1 MRNFAY
7 DLRQTRVVFASGSF
21 DILRDEIAR
30 QGWNSAFLITT
41 PGRSALVERAK
52 SLLGEKYSASY
63 DRSVEH
69 VPTAI
74 LAEALAELRSANPD
88 VCIAIGGGSAIGLAK
103 AIALETSLPVVA
115 IPTTYSGSEMTS
127 IWGITG
133 AEGKRTGR
141 DPGVAPR
148 VVIYDPDLTLELPAQ
163 ISAASGMNAVA
174 HSVEG
179 LYAQNANPVSDALAE
194 ESIRL
199 LSMNLQRV
207 VKDPHDKPA
216 RSDAL
221 EGAHLAGRVLDMTS
235 MGLHHRLCHV
245 LGGRF
250 RLPHAMTHAI
260 LLPYVA
266 AFNLSVVPNARER
279 IAQALDV
286 TEAVRGLSELR
297 TRLGITQ
304 TLAQLGLRE
313 EDLDAVADET
323 VATAYPNPRPAS
335 KADIVAILSAALS
348 GAAV

>member
-7 DLRQTRVVFASGSF
+7 DLRQTRVVFGSASF
-21 DILRDEIAR
+21 DVLREEISK
-30 QGWNSAFLITT
+30 QGWKSAFLIGT
-41 PGRSALVERAK
+41 PGRSALLERAK

-63 DRSVEH
+63 GRSVEH

-74 LAEALAELRSANPD
+74 LAEALAEVSRANPD
-88 VCIAIGGGSAIGLAK
+88 VYVAIGGGSAIGLAK
-103 AIALETSLPVVA
+103 AIALETSLPIIAV
-115 IPTTYSGSEMTS
+115 PTTYSGSEMTS

-133 AEGKRTGR
+133 ADGKRTGR
-141 DPGVAPR
+141 DPRVAPR
-148 VVIYDPDLTLELPAQ
+148 VVIYDPDLTLDLPAQ
-163 ISAASGMNAVA
+163 VSAASGMNAIA
-174 HSVEG
+174 HCVEG

-199 LSMNLQRV
+199 LSTNLQLV
-207 VKDPHDKPA
+207 VKDPHDESA
-216 RSDAL
+216 RAHAL

-235 MGLHHRLCHV
+235 MSLHHRLCHV

-335 KADIVAILSAALS
+335 KGDIVTILRAAY
-348 GAAV
+348 